1 MRHSTGLAFLLL
13 IGVAAAARAQNP
25 ADSAAPAPA
34 PGQPK
39 APAAPPSAPLIAA
52 PLEDVAAP
60 GAAPADSTARAAP
73 AGGAAPPPPP
83 LLPRGGPGSGRSRR
97 APAGV
102 RAPLRDTTLVV
113 DKVVAVV
120 GNQPILA
127 SQVDEEIFARQS
139 QGLKPPSSP
148 AELAA
153 LRKAVD
159 REHRGRAS

>member
-13 IGVAAAARAQNP
+13 MGVAPAARAQNP

-39 APAAPPSAPLIAA
+39 APSAPLIAA
-52 PLEDVAAP
+52 PLEDVAVP
-60 GAAPADSTARAAP
+60 GAAPADSTTRAAP
-73 AGGAAPPPPP
+73 AGGAAP
-83 LLPRGGPGSGRSRR
+83 
-97 APAGV
+97 APATEPAPAAAAGAAAAGQ

-120 GNQPILA
+120 GNHPILA

-153 LRKAVD
+153 LR
-159 REHRGRAS
+159 